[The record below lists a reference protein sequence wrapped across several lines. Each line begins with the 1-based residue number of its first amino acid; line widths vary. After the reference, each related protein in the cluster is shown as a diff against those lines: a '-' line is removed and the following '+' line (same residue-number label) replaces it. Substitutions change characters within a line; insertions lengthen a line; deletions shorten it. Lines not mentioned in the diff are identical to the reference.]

1 MPSNTTSIAAATA
14 VLEYDLLKDERHAR
28 QPYDRAIVGI
38 GMSGSAAIGDTEV
51 EILVDTVLVGT
62 FFNTSLGFPN
72 KDDMIDQEAIGVPA
86 GAQLQAIVRDAAASN
101 PINVRID
108 ALRV

>member
-1 MPSNTTSIAAATA
+1 MPSNTTSVGASTA
-14 VLEYDLLKDERHAR
+14 VLEYDILTGERHSR
-28 QPYDRAIVGI
+28 QPYDRAITGI
-38 GMSGSAAIGDTEV
+38 GLAGSAAIGDTELEV
-51 EILVDTVLVGT
+51 FVDTVLVGT

-86 GAQLQAIVRDAAASN
+86 GAQLQALVRDAPASN
-101 PINVRID
+101 PINIRID